1 MNPNDLRVIKTK
13 RALSESLFHL
23 LSEKLFSTIT
33 VNMICDNAL
42 VHRTTF
48 YKHFYDKYDLL
59 SYLITNLTKEYF
71 EKDIS
76 DRIEAPFKSLSSF
89 FDKPI
94 EKIDIKQRHD
104 QQFMETVTA
113 IFIQKL
119 RQDIIDNAEIIEVP
133 GNPPIEVVARVFESA
148 ISAIGNWKYDE
159 HKICADY
166 SEAIGDPDALDR
178 MYNQLL
184 NIKVKSK

>member
-13 RALSESLFHL
+13 RALSESLFNL

-33 VNMICDNAL
+33 VNMICDKAL

-59 SYLITNLTKEYF
+59 SYLITSLTKDYF
-71 EKDIS
+71 EKDIRE
-76 DRIEAPFKSLSSF
+76 RIEAPFKSLSSF

-119 RQDIIDNAEIIEVP
+119 RQDIIDNADIIEVP
-133 GNPPIEVVARVFESA
+133 GNPPIKVVARVFEST
-148 ISAIGNWKYDE
+148 ITAIGDWNYDE
-159 HKICADY
+159 HKICSDY
-166 SEAIGDPDALDR
+166 SDAIGDPDALDE
-178 MYNQLL
+178 MFNQLL
-184 NIKVKSK
+184 NIKVKSE